1 MRVTVLGCS
10 GTYSAPGCACSG
22 YLVQSQGVSVLLD
35 AGPGVLGVL
44 QRHIALED
52 LDAVVV
58 SHSHPDHWV
67 EVPVMRNALRYVL
80 HREGVAL
87 HSTAETMGLVSEIC
101 HESVEPTF
109 GTSVIEDGSEIAI
122 GPLTIRCSRT
132 DHPPETL
139 AFCVDD
145 GEARLGYS
153 ADTGPGWSFAE
164 FGAPVDLGICEA
176 TFRDGAP
183 NAIEAASSPVGIHM
197 TALQAG
203 AMAAETKVGSLVLT
217 HLLPGAD
224 VAGAAAEAA
233 SAYGAEPAV
242 ARSGMVFEL

>member
-1 MRVTVLGCS
+1 MKVTVLGCS

-22 YLVQSQGVSVLLD
+22 YLVESHGMKVLLD

-44 QRHIALED
+44 QQHTAIEE
-52 LDAVVV
+52 LDAVLI

-67 EVPVMRNALRYVL
+67 EVPVLRNALRYVL
-80 HREGVAL
+80 GVEGLPLYA
-87 HSTAETMGLVSEIC
+87 TAETLDLVSEIS
-101 HESVEPTF
+101 HEAVAPTLEP
-109 GTSVIEDGSEIAI
+109 SVIKDGTELDL
-122 GPLTIRCSRT
+122 GPLTVRCSRT

-145 GEARLGYS
+145 GSSRVAYS
-153 ADTGPGWSFAE
+153 ADTGPDWSFSE
-164 FGAPVDLGICEA
+164 FGAPVDIGICEA

-183 NAIEAASSPVGIHM
+183 NAIEAARSPVGIHM

-203 AMAAETKVGSLVLT
+203 EMAAEAGTRSLVLT

-224 VAGAAAEAA
+224 PAGSAAEAA
-233 SAYGAEPAV
+233 SAYGAEPMV
-242 ARSGMVFEL
+242 ARSGMVLGT

>member
-10 GTYSAPGCACSG
+10 GTYGAPDCPCSG
-22 YLVQSQGVSVLLD
+22 YLVSSGGVSVLLD

-44 QRHIALED
+44 QRHMRIED
-52 LDAVVV
+52 LDAVLV

-67 EVPVMRNALRYVL
+67 EVPIMRNALRYVFG
-80 HREGVAL
+80 RSGVPL
-87 HSTAETMGLVSEIC
+87 HSTVETLGLMERIT
-101 HESVEPTF
+101 HDGIAPTLEPH
-109 GTSVIEDGSEIAI
+109 VIADGSEIEV
-122 GPLTIRCSRT
+122 GPLRIRCSRT

-139 AFCVDD
+139 AFCIDD
-145 GEARLGYS
+145 GRSRVAYS
-153 ADTGPGWSFAE
+153 ADTGPRWSFSE

-183 NAIEAASSPVGIHM
+183 NALEAAQSPVGIHM

-203 AMAAETKVGSLVLT
+203 AMAAEAGARQLVLT

-224 VAGAAAEAA
+224 AAGAAAEAA

-242 ARSGMVFEL
+242 ARSGMVLDI